1 MQMVTN
7 YIEGCFNDWSWFL
20 DEQALDQPGGW
31 APLFGFLSVDP
42 LEDGN
47 NTVISWRAKCVL
59 SCIEGASDFWWRL
72 VLPCRRYPRRMLWMI
87 KNPATDQCKIRLEV
101 ANEMLVADNIEGLD
115 NSEAAWRF
123 RNMFLHV
130 SQGIVDSHG
139 RMNQDVWCLLADISS
154 VWRLDTQDI
163 EGVNS
168 LINK

>member
-20 DEQALDQPGGW
+20 DEQALDHPGGW
-31 APLFGFLSVDP
+31 APLFEFLSVDP
-42 LEDGN
+42 LDDGN

-72 VLPCRRYPRRMLWMI
+72 VLPCRRYPRRVLWMI

-115 NSEAAWRF
+115 NNEAAWRF
-123 RNMFLHV
+123 RHMFLHV
-130 SQGIVDSHG
+130 FAGHCRLTLPG
-139 RMNQDVWCLLADISS
+139 EPRCLVSAC
-154 VWRLDTQDI
+154 RH
-163 EGVNS
+163 
-168 LINK
+168 